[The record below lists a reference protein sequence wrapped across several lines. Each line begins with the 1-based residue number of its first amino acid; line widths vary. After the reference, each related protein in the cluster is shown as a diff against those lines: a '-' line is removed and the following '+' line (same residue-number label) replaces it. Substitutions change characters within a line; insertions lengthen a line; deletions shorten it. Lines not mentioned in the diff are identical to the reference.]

1 MRPHAKEPSPELRLG
16 RRALEAVRGLTIL
29 EDWEWSDEDA
39 KWYLHCRLT
48 PELKPTEHVPA
59 STDWYAQV
67 SDAYPWGEIV
77 FYPAKQNGLTA
88 TFQHQNYN
96 AEGSDKYQ
104 RRTGRVC
111 LDTPLRSF
119 KRHLYDVEPFDAA
132 SRLRWHVERAL
143 GWLQLAARDELAV
156 PGEPFELPQFLVHP
170 DHPLT
175 VAFSEGPNSTSRWDA
190 AGELVGKVQFLI
202 FKRSPELYLAC
213 EFQDLTGRPLVA
225 VEWGD
230 AAGRV
235 RGNRAAGVWLR
246 LPGLPILP
254 PWQAPFDWG
263 QLRSACLEQGV
274 DIDDILRQLHGRGAV
289 SGKEVLL
296 LGFPIPEKVGGPPAR
311 YHWQPLRLP
320 ALVSRS
326 KPVQGFRPSKER
338 AWAFNRERLLR
349 NDTAIAWLDSENW
362 HADQLGSRG
371 MMPGGVNSK
380 KFSLIGAG
388 AVGSPVAELLVRA
401 GCHRLTVEDG
411 QKVEAGNLVRHTLTL
426 DDLDQPKGAALARR
440 LNRLSPH
447 ARVESIGT
455 PFPPTEGSERV
466 LLRDSDVIV
475 DCTGND
481 EVLHEMTKFPWGGVK
496 FFCSVSLG
504 LRARRI
510 FLFTA
515 VATTF
520 PHETFREVIAPWLEL
535 ELQES
540 AAGPEFPREGIG
552 CWHPVFP
559 ARSDD
564 VWLLASAAVK
574 ALERLI
580 AEGRSEPSLTVFEQ
594 HEAGGVF
601 AGVRRVEVGDVNAG
615 S

>member
-1 MRPHAKEPSPELRLG
+1 MRPKEKEPSPELRLG
-16 RRALEAVRGLTIL
+16 RRALEGVRGVTIV
-29 EDWEWSDEDA
+29 EDWNWSEEDG
-39 KWYLHCRLT
+39 KWYLRCRLT
-48 PELKPTEHVPA
+48 PGLDPTEHVPA
-59 STDWYAQV
+59 STDWYAQA

-96 AEGSDKYQ
+96 AKGSDERP

-132 SRLRWHVERAL
+132 SRLCWHVERAL
-143 GWLQLAARDELAV
+143 GWLRLAARGELAL
-156 PGEPFELPQFLVHP
+156 PGEPFELPQFLTQL

-175 VAFSEGPNSTSRWDA
+175 VAFSEGPDSISRWGAVD
-190 AGELVGKVQFLI
+190 EMVGKVQFLI
-202 FKRSPELYLAC
+202 FKRNPELYLTC
-213 EFQDLTGRPLVA
+213 EFQDLSGRGLVST
-225 VEWGD
+225 EWGD
-230 AAGRV
+230 VAGRV
-235 RGNRAAGVWLR
+235 KGNRAAGVWLR
-246 LPGLPILP
+246 LPELPVLP

-263 QLRSACLEQGV
+263 ELRSACRRQGV
-274 DIDDILRQLHGRGAV
+274 DLDDVLQRLHGRGYA
-289 SGKEVLL
+289 SGKEVFL

-320 ALVSRS
+320 ALISKS
-326 KPVQGFRPSKER
+326 KPVPGFRPSKER
-338 AWAFNRERLLR
+338 AWSFNREHVLR
-349 NDTAIAWLDSENW
+349 DDTAVAWLDSENW

-371 MMPGGVNSK
+371 RMPDGVTSK

-388 AVGSPVAELLVRA
+388 VVGSHVAELLVRA
-401 GCHRLTVEDG
+401 GCHRVAVEDG
-411 QKVEAGNLVRHTLTL
+411 EEVEAGNLVRHTLTL
-426 DDLDQPKGAALARR
+426 DDLDQPKAAALARR

-447 ARVESIGT
+447 AQVEGIGT
-455 PFPPTEGSERV
+455 PFPPAEGSDRV

-475 DCTGND
+475 DCTGSD
-481 EVLHEMTKFPWGGVK
+481 EVLHGMKKFPWGGVK

-510 FLFTA
+510 FVFTA
-515 VATTF
+515 VATAF
-520 PHETFREVIAPWLEL
+520 PHEKFREMITPWLEL
-535 ELQES
+535 EVKES
-540 AAGPEFPREGIG
+540 ASGPEFPREGVG

-559 ARSDD
+559 ARADD

-574 ALERLI
+574 TIERLV
-580 AEGRSEPSLTVFEQ
+580 AEGRTEPSLAVFEQ
-594 HEAGGVF
+594 YEAGGVF